1 MLLRFV
7 EYLARKLLRREVHLL
22 FLTAYCCRAV
32 LVQMKRERRMIAG
45 GYLVR
50 REAEPA
56 AAHAEGDLICTYFN
70 NCVLRC
76 VQSVSGCV
84 ASKQ

>member
-1 MLLRFV
+1 MLGC
-7 EYLARKLLRREVHLL
+7 EVHLL

-32 LVQMKRERRMIAG
+32 LVQLKRERRMIAG
-45 GYLVR
+45 GYLFW

-56 AAHAEGDLICTYFN
+56 AAHAEGDLICTYFH
-70 NCVLRC
+70 NCVLRT

-84 ASKQ
+84 AAKQ